1 MKRSLF
7 VVALTAVLAG
17 AGSQVALAS
26 GPHDANCVSCHN
38 PHYAKGSY
46 LIGVQPN
53 SSMDNPSGNSKIGG
67 IDTLCLGCH
76 NEAEGIMPIHLATTH
91 PTGVA
96 PTYVK
101 VPEKMLRDGK
111 MSCVSCHNPHPSNS
125 NYKYLVVDTKKGND
139 MGVFCAVCHTE
150 QADTAERTSAGT
162 APLNLGPRAD
172 ARVVISSVGKSE
184 TAPKAAV
191 AAKPAVAAVAAPKPA
206 AAPAVAT
213 TKPAAAAVKY

>member
-1 MKRSLF
+1 MKRSIF
-7 VVALTAVLAG
+7 AVALAAVVG
-17 AGSQVALAS
+17 AGSQVALAA

-38 PHYAKGSY
+38 PHYAKGNY
-46 LIGVQPN
+46 IIGVQPN
-53 SSMDNPSGNSKIGG
+53 SSLDNPSGSGKISG

-76 NEAEGIMPIHLATTH
+76 NDSEGIMPIHLATTH

-139 MGVFCAVCHTE
+139 MGVFCAVCHAE
-150 QADTAERTSAGT
+150 QSDNAERTAAGA
-162 APLNLGPRAD
+162 APLNLGPRAE
-172 ARVVISSVGKSE
+172 ARVVISGSDKSS
-184 TAPKAAV
+184 AKPA
-191 AAKPAVAAVAAPKPA
+191 AAKPAASVTA
-206 AAPAVAT
+206 
-213 TKPAAAAVKY
+213 KPAAAAAAPAAKPGVAVKY